1 MNVRS
6 VLLLYGLDEQTLPVD
21 AECTRE
27 TIQRARAALSSRGWD
42 VELFRVSTDL
52 PQSLASYSPDDW
64 IIFNLCEG
72 SPSQPFYYARVAQV
86 LEQEGYAFTGSGSLA
101 LEQTQFKGSMKRLLA
116 EGDVPSPRWSVT
128 DRPEDLRFDIF
139 PAIIKPES
147 EHCSFGIT
155 PESVVFDLPQAK
167 KQAAKLLQQYGGTA
181 LVEEFLDSEEY
192 GIALWGEDSK
202 LEILG
207 ISVIT
212 YEGLPDIR
220 QRLCTFD
227 AKWL

>member
-42 VELFRVSTDL
+42 VELFQVSTDL

-101 LEQTQFKGSMKRLLA
+101 LEQTQFKGSMKWLSTSTRMPYPPQSGFGSPYDLA
-116 EGDVPSPRWSVT
+116 NCKVNR
-128 DRPEDLRFDIF
+128 
-139 PAIIKPES
+139 A
-147 EHCSFGIT
+147 
-155 PESVVFDLPQAK
+155 
-167 KQAAKLLQQYGGTA
+167 
-181 LVEEFLDSEEY
+181 
-192 GIALWGEDSK
+192 
-202 LEILG
+202 
-207 ISVIT
+207 
-212 YEGLPDIR
+212 
-220 QRLCTFD
+220 
-227 AKWL
+227 